1 MTKVKGIVIKQPSE
15 LTADLKVFQ
24 SLKPQSKVE
33 VPSVSR
39 TTKSVRTESQRLQK
53 KPLKAKAPQTQSLSS
68 TSRKLLSDFSNDLWA
83 EQNTGNQLKELEEEQ
98 EYLRTQKTRSAPAR
112 IFNKP
117 NLVPA
122 IELPHA
128 GSSYNPSKQDLQKLT
143 KLVVKKELKKISKD
157 QDVSDSL
164 IEKKSWAQKDK
175 EYLDE
180 MMEGLVSD
188 EDEGFDDEEEE
199 SIGTENIKKIPDRL
213 GKTSAQRRKEKK
225 VKVLMKKLAVR
236 KAAKRRQSTQVGVK
250 NVMKQ
255 LNQEEA
261 KIDQR
266 IERRAARFKRQLIE
280 GKGGKMFVTGKGRIP
295 VKDQVVPLP
304 ADLKGNLRSV
314 KMEGNLLK
322 DRFNSLMR
330 RSLIETR
337 SKVTSK
343 IRSRY
348 KRRPTKSY
356 IKTTQREDEGV

>member
-1 MTKVKGIVIKQPSE
+1 MTKVRGVAIKQPSE
-15 LTADLKVFQ
+15 LTADLKSFQ
-24 SLKPQSKVE
+24 SLEPQSKVE
-33 VPSVSR
+33 VPIVSR

-53 KPLKAKAPQTQSLSS
+53 KLLNAKPSQTQSLSS
-68 TSRKLLSDFSNDLWA
+68 TSRKLLSNFSKDLWA
-83 EQNTGNQLKELEEEQ
+83 EQNTGDELKELAEEQ

-143 KLVVKKELKKISKD
+143 KMVVKKELKKISKD

-199 SIGTENIKKIPDRL
+199 SIGTENTKKIPDRL
-213 GKTSAQRRKEKK
+213 GKSSAQRRKEKK
-225 VKVLMKKLAVR
+225 VKVMMKKLAVK
-236 KAAKRRQSTQVGVK
+236 KAVKRRKSTQVGVK
-250 NVMKQ
+250 KIMKQ
-255 LNQEEA
+255 LNQEET

-266 IERRAARFKRQLIE
+266 IERRAARFKKQLIE
-280 GKGGKMFVTGKGRIP
+280 GKGGKRFVTGKGRIP
-295 VKDQVVPLP
+295 VKDEVVPLP

-314 KMEGNLLK
+314 KMEGNLLQ

-343 IRSRY
+343 NRSRY

-356 IKTTQREDEGV
+356 TKTTQREDESV